1 MISDWLSQKYA
12 HLDEAVFRAQDVAS
26 FKQKSAQWPELERA
40 LFEFQLKMER
50 ASLPITGDLLKQT
63 AQKLWPLLPE
73 YQGKPCPKFSN
84 GFLDGFKMRHHIKR
98 RKRHGEANSAPI
110 QEAEPRMQEIREVS
124 KEYALRDQFNMDE
137 TGLFWK
143 LVPDSGLATEQT
155 PGKKLEKSR
164 ITLAFCCNADGSC
177 LLDPW
182 VINKYRNPRCF
193 GKDSQ
198 ALRGRPLQWR
208 ANSKAWMD
216 TTIMLEWLKWFDR
229 QMTRRT
235 LLLLDGFSAH
245 ECAVKTVLEAEDPP
259 FALTWTRVE
268 FLPPNVTSHFQ
279 PLDQGIIR
287 TFKAYYKR
295 SWLQF
300 MVDCVEKEK
309 DPIKEVDLLLVVRWL
324 LAAWQEVTPT
334 TVENCWIKS
343 TCLGQKHTVAAAPRD
358 WDHEQHILDEATQL
372 LEQLEQ
378 SKTISKAMS
387 IEYMLNPEG
396 EGVED
401 SQGEVLDQVID
412 LYCQAVEPEP
422 EIARPEVNISEM
434 EVMVM
439 LERLQLYEERQEDHN
454 PRIMMELSKY
464 ERQVRLRMA
473 SKRQKQSTLESF
485 WQKA

>member
-1 MISDWLSQKYA
+1 
-12 HLDEAVFRAQDVAS
+12 
-26 FKQKSAQWPELERA
+26 
-40 LFEFQLKMER
+40 
-50 ASLPITGDLLKQT
+50 
-63 AQKLWPLLPE
+63 
-73 YQGKPCPKFSN
+73 
-84 GFLDGFKMRHHIKR
+84 
-98 RKRHGEANSAPI
+98 
-110 QEAEPRMQEIREVS
+110 
-124 KEYALRDQFNMDE
+124 
-137 TGLFWK
+137 
-143 LVPDSGLATEQT
+143 
-155 PGKKLEKSR
+155 
-164 ITLAFCCNADGSC
+164 
-177 LLDPW
+177 
-182 VINKYRNPRCF
+182 
-193 GKDSQ
+193 
-198 ALRGRPLQWR
+198 
-208 ANSKAWMD
+208 
-216 TTIMLEWLKWFDR
+216 
-229 QMTRRT
+229 
-235 LLLLDGFSAH
+235 
-245 ECAVKTVLEAEDPP
+245 
-259 FALTWTRVE
+259 
-268 FLPPNVTSHFQ
+268 
-279 PLDQGIIR
+279 
-287 TFKAYYKR
+287 
-295 SWLQF
+295 

-358 WDHEQHILDEATQL
+358 WDHEQHILEEPTQL

-464 ERQVRLRMA
+464 ACEWLQRGR
-473 SKRQKQSTLESF
+473 SSPDGKRRIVV
-485 WQKA
+485 